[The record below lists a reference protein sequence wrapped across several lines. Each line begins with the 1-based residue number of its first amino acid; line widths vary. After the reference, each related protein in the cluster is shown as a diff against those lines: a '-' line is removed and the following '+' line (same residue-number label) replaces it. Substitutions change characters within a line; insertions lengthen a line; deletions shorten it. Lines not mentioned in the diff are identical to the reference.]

1 MKKAVIFIIL
11 TVLTA
16 GSGFSQSGLQTV
28 AIVNLIRSEPITVGQ
43 LRAEVEMMEKAA
55 RVQLTKTQRM
65 QVLDGMIIERLV
77 IQAAERDKI
86 VVSDN
91 EVNQYL
97 QQLRS
102 LLAQNI
108 GRQPTDAEFAQAVK
122 NEFNMEV
129 QAYRDQVRRE
139 LIRQKY
145 IMAKKGDL
153 LNSVKIPTEQE
164 IQTEYNVLKSELL
177 RPETVRFSMIQV
189 PYGNDAAS
197 RSKAREL
204 ANNLIKEIGSNPSKF
219 DEVSARSGAPNSGY
233 VAGDAGFLPRNQ
245 ETRELVGQEFM
256 NAAFSLRQGQVSSLI
271 EGKQGFQIIKITE
284 NYSQKILELDDIFQ
298 LGTKTTVRD
307 FIGQNMIN
315 QRQQNVYL
323 QAFQEIGSELKSG
336 KSFQIFENNLNW

>member
-11 TVLTA
+11 TALTA
-16 GSGFSQSGLQTV
+16 VSGFSQSGLQTV

-55 RVQLTKTQRM
+55 RVQFSKSQRM
-65 QVLDGMIIERLV
+65 QVLDGMINERLV

-86 VVSDN
+86 IVSDN

-129 QAYRDQVRRE
+129 QAYREQVRRQ
-139 LIRQKY
+139 LIIQKY
-145 IMAKKGDL
+145 MMAKKGDL
-153 LNSVKIPTEQE
+153 LNSIKMPTEQE
-164 IQTEYNVLKSELL
+164 IQSEYNVLKSELL
-177 RPETVRFSMIQV
+177 RPETVRFSMIQI
-189 PYGNDAAS
+189 PYGTDAAS

-204 ANNLIKEIGSNPSKF
+204 ANNLVKEIGSNPSKF
-219 DEVSARSGAPNSGY
+219 DEVSARSVVPNSGY
-233 VAGDAGFLPRNQ
+233 MAGDAGYLPRNQ

-256 NAAFSLRQGQVSSLI
+256 NTAFSLRQGQVSSLI
-271 EGKQGFQIIKITE
+271 EGNQGFQIIKVTE

-298 LGTKTTVRD
+298 LGAKTTVRD
-307 FIGQNMIN
+307 FIGQSMLN
-315 QRQQNVYL
+315 QRQQNIYM
-323 QAFQEIGSELKSG
+323 QASQEIASELRSG
-336 KSFQIFENNLNW
+336 KSFQVYENNLNW